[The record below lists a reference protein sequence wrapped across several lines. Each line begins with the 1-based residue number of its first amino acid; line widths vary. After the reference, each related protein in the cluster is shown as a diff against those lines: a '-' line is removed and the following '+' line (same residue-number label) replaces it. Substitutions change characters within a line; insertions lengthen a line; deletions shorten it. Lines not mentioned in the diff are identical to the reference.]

1 MPPALH
7 AAPNFGGK
15 NCVEC
20 VACCALFLCGCAR
33 KDEIRRR
40 TVTMTTVL
48 KWERS
53 KVKLAGKVALIT
65 GAGAGIGRATALL
78 FAKEGASVAVVD
90 LNESSGRETVGLIEA
105 SGGKAVFL
113 QADVSKEDDVK
124 RMLEG
129 ALYAFSKLNILFN
142 NAGIV
147 KQGRVED
154 SSVEDWELQIGT
166 TLTSVFLGCK
176 FAMPIFRLFGGGV
189 IINMASVAGSM
200 GIVNRAVYSAAKGG
214 VIALTRAV
222 ALDHAAENIRVNFIS
237 PATIETPSLTDRINA
252 SPDPVAARK
261 AFEERQPVGRLG
273 QPDDVAHAAL
283 YLASD
288 ESSFM
293 TGQGIVID
301 GGMSV

>member
-1 MPPALH
+1 M
-7 AAPNFGGK
+7 
-15 NCVEC
+15 
-20 VACCALFLCGCAR
+20 
-33 KDEIRRR
+33 
-40 TVTMTTVL
+40 
-48 KWERS
+48 
-53 KVKLAGKVALIT
+53 IT

-124 RMLEG
+124 KMLEG

>member
-1 MPPALH
+1 M
-7 AAPNFGGK
+7 
-15 NCVEC
+15 
-20 VACCALFLCGCAR
+20 
-33 KDEIRRR
+33 
-40 TVTMTTVL
+40 
-48 KWERS
+48 
-53 KVKLAGKVALIT
+53 KLAGKVALIT

-105 SGGKAVFL
+105 GGGKAVFL
-113 QADVSKEDDVK
+113 QADVSQEDDVK

-129 ALYAFSKLNILFN
+129 AFVAFNRLDILFN

-176 FAMPIFRLFGGGV
+176 HAIPIFRLFGGGV